1 MTREE
6 ILNMAVYIQF
16 AHAEK
21 YKEYGID
28 NVVKLP
34 YNDKND
40 VYSKW
45 KKNEHHFSTE
55 YHRKYV
61 IPLLCS
67 ILKIE
72 YNKNDFMLCDRK
84 YNGFDISILTPKKEY
99 RYEIYGY
106 TRNEH
111 FDNLSFNDV
120 VTNNSSKKD
129 ITEYH
134 RLYKYS
140 HECSRLINKT
150 IESSRNLFI
159 SGDSQMI
166 PDIAFLSCFF
176 KEVWYFDNRENGIN
190 KEKYKDYNFTDAIV
204 ELGCGTYNDYTF
216 KNFK

>member
-6 ILNMAVYIQF
+6 ILNMAIYIQF
-16 AHAEK
+16 ASFGS

-28 NVVKLP
+28 NVIKLP
-34 YNDKND
+34 YKGKDD
-40 VYSKW
+40 VYSEW
-45 KKNEHHFSTE
+45 NKNEHHFSTE

-61 IPLLCS
+61 IPLLCTV
-67 ILKIE
+67 LGLE
-72 YNKNDFMLCDRK
+72 YNENDFTLCNRK
-84 YNGFDISILTPKKEY
+84 HDGFDISILKPKKEY
-99 RYEIYGY
+99 IYEVYGY

-111 FDNLSFNDV
+111 FDNLVFDDI

-134 RLYKYS
+134 RLYKYG

-150 IESSRNLFI
+150 IENDRKLFI

-176 KEVWYFDNRENGIN
+176 KEVWYFDNRENDIN
-190 KEKYKDYNFTDAIV
+190 SEKYKGCNFTDAIV
-204 ELGCGTYNDYTF
+204 GLGCGTYNDYMI